1 MNTFLHQSFFSF
13 FFIAFWIIFFIK
25 LLLAFI
31 LFNFSLLSSSFLF
44 FNFNIILLDSVSSTS
59 NKDSK
64 HFNDQV
70 DLFAQNKLKS
80 ISINIDEIIN
90 SITKITILDKDIN

>member
-1 MNTFLHQSFFSF
+1 MLLYNKKKGQKKATAGDWY
-13 FFIAFWIIFFIK
+13 I
-25 LLLAFI
+25 LLAQWDKDGKVT
-31 LFNFSLLSSSFLF
+31 SESKHQYG
-44 FNFNIILLDSVSSTS
+44 SSTS

-80 ISINIDEIIN
+80 SRTIVNNLMLWHGD
-90 SITKITILDKDIN
+90 KIGPSFFY